1 MIRSSVFVGET
12 MQERKMGGLCT
23 GGRSRSCASSS
34 SQVLLLFFSSLRRF
48 AIPGWVRCITWL
60 AYLGGD
66 AVATRIKAW
75 WRRQQRQHA
84 GGDVGA
90 CPLAPPWRTGQ
101 HHRLRAVEPT
111 RGHCGVSGR
120 RGHQTATKGCCWQA
134 SCCSPPG
141 FSNAS

>member
-66 AVATRIKAW
+66 AVAIYALATRIKVVAEAATSAR
-75 WRRQQRQHA
+75 WR
-84 GGDVGA
+84 
-90 CPLAPPWRTGQ
+90 
-101 HHRLRAVEPT
+101 
-111 RGHCGVSGR
+111 
-120 RGHQTATKGCCWQA
+120 
-134 SCCSPPG
+134 
-141 FSNAS
+141 